1 VREMDMVTP
10 PLVIDLLAEVAAEV
24 DDSDR
29 GLLGEDEAVV
39 GMCLMI
45 KTPL

>member
-1 VREMDMVTP
+1 MDMVTP
-10 PLVIDLLAEVAAEV
+10 PLVIDLPTEVAAEV
-24 DDSDR
+24 DERDR